1 MDNVYKRMSA
11 VMEEIPYLRRDS
23 DQGEYW
29 ILTDESAT
37 SAVRAA
43 LIKYGLLMYPITIHR
58 EHGVYADVDIT
69 YRVQSIDDP
78 EDYAIVASTGS
89 GDSLGAAMTNAHKYA
104 LLQTFNIPHGM
115 EDKPEAKSPR
125 QNALLKSIY
134 TMCKDKDIIDQA
146 CRNMYQKDVTELTA
160 DELQKLAS
168 AIDKLLA

>member
-43 LIKYGLLMYPITIHR
+43 LIKYGLLMYPIAIHR

-69 YRVQSIDDP
+69 YRVQNMKNLLVCMYILKLM
-78 EDYAIVASTGS
+78 AI
-89 GDSLGAAMTNAHKYA
+89 
-104 LLQTFNIPHGM
+104 
-115 EDKPEAKSPR
+115 
-125 QNALLKSIY
+125 
-134 TMCKDKDIIDQA
+134 II
-146 CRNMYQKDVTELTA
+146 
-160 DELQKLAS
+160 
-168 AIDKLLA
+168 